1 MLEDELGEGED
12 DDGDDEPQLDSS
24 SSSSHGAEAGSSS
37 SSSAGGRQ
45 AGWATSMDP
54 SIKPSSSSS
63 SSTRGIIRPGIVHR
77 LDRGTSGLM
86 VVAKSDA
93 CHAGL
98 CSQFKEHSV
107 SRIYNAIV
115 AGLPSPAAARV
126 ATNITRD
133 PGNRWAGQR
142 PASCE

>member
-12 DDGDDEPQLDSS
+12 DDACDEPEHDSS
-24 SSSSHGAEAGSSS
+24 SSSSSHAAEETGSS
-37 SSSAGGRQ
+37 SSSAGGQQ
-45 AGWATSMDP
+45 AGWATSKDP
-54 SIKPSSSSS
+54 SSRPSSSSS
-63 SSTRGIIRPGIVHR
+63 SRGIIRPGIVHR

-86 VVAKSDA
+86 VVAKTDF

-98 CSQFKEHSV
+98 CSQFKERSV

-115 AGLPSPAAARV
+115 TGLPSPAAAHV

-133 PGNRWAGQR
+133 PGNR
-142 PASCE
+142 